1 MSSSQPSSSQR
12 ITTLIGRALLSL
24 IFIMSGLGKVA
35 DPAGTIGYISSVN
48 APMPEVAYGIAVFV
62 ELVLGFSLLIG
73 FKARL
78 AAAGIA
84 VFTLMA
90 AFLFHNNFAD
100 QIQMIMFMKNITIV
114 GGLLLIVAHGAGGF
128 SVDNRQ

>member
-1 MSSSQPSSSQR
+1 MSSSLSYLQR
-12 ITTLIGRALLSL
+12 IASLIGRVLLSL
-24 IFIMSGLGKVA
+24 IFIVSGLSKVA

-62 ELVLGFSLLIG
+62 ELVLGFALLVG
-73 FKARL
+73 YQARL
-78 AAAGIA
+78 AATVIA

-100 QIQMIMFMKNITIV
+100 QIQMIMFMKNITIA

-128 SVDNRQ
+128 SVDNRK